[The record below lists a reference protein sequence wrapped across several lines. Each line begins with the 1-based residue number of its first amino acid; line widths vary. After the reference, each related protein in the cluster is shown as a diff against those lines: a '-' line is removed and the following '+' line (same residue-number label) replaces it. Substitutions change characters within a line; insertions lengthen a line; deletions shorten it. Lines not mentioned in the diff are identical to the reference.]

1 MGEHVH
7 ELRLI
12 RKWTGGVVAQC
23 DIQGCKKTLGILEV
37 NRRLNT
43 TESLM
48 RTVGFFASVIKSGEP
63 WTEDCETAYA
73 DARKGIEPN
82 V

>member
-1 MGEHVH
+1 
-7 ELRLI
+7 
-12 RKWTGGVVAQC
+12 
-23 DIQGCKKTLGILEV
+23 
-37 NRRLNT
+37 
-43 TESLM
+43 M